1 MSDELIISRN
11 GHILDIQFNR
21 PAKKNALKLDM
32 YREITSAFEAAED
45 DLDVRVILLHGAG
58 GTFTSGND
66 IGDFLA
72 NPPRDE
78 SAPALRF
85 ISTIARTHVPVIA
98 AIEGVAIGVGSTMLL
113 HCDYVLTTP
122 DARLQFPFVN
132 LALLPEAGSTY
143 LLPRHLGYTK
153 AAELTLLA
161 EEFSGTKAVELGIA
175 SRTVDAADLMSEAIK
190 VAEKIAAKPPQA
202 LRLTKKLLKG
212 EQAKVDAAIVEESR
226 LFGQQLASPE
236 AREAFSAFM
245 EKRKPDFSNL
255 GS

>member
-21 PAKKNALKLDM
+21 PAKKNALTLDM
-32 YREITSAFEAAED
+32 YKAITSAFEAAED

-58 GTFTSGND
+58 GAFTSGND

-72 NPPRDE
+72 NPPMDE

-98 AIEGVAIGVGSTMLL
+98 AIEGVAVGVGSTMLL
-113 HCDYVLTTP
+113 HCDYVLATP

-161 EEFSGTKAVELGIA
+161 EEFSGAKAVELGIA
-175 SRTVDAADLMSEAIK
+175 SRNVDAADLMSEAML
-190 VAEKIAAKPPQA
+190 VAEKISAKPPQA
-202 LRLTKKLLKG
+202 LRLTKKLLKS
-212 EQAKVDAAIVEESR
+212 EQAKVDAAILEEGR
-226 LFGQQLASPE
+226 LFGQQLTSPE

-245 EKRKPDFSNL
+245 EKRNFIPAD
-255 GS
+255 